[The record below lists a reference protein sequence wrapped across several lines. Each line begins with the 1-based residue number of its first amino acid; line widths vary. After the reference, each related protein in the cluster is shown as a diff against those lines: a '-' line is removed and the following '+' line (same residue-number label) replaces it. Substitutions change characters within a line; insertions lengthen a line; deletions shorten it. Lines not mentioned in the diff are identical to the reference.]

1 MKRSLSINLNK
12 IALIRN
18 SRAGNYPDLLAHAD
32 VCIKNGVDGIT
43 VHPRPDLRHIT
54 PKDVCDL
61 SNLISNTK
69 KVTNKSIEFNVE
81 GNPFASKK
89 NNYPGFI
96 EIVNSVMPH
105 QCTLVPDSSSQLTSD
120 HGFDLK
126 VNSDKLYPV
135 IQNLKSNGIRVCL
148 FMDPEEEQV
157 RLARELEV
165 DRVELFT
172 GPYAAAWGKGD
183 ISNIFEKYRVSA
195 SIANKLG
202 MGVNAGHDLNLL
214 NLTKFCTI
222 PDLKEFSIG
231 HALIVD
237 AISMG
242 LDKAIGSYI
251 KIIKSS

>member
-43 VHPRPDLRHIT
+43 VHPRTDLRHIT
-54 PKDVCDL
+54 PKDVYEL
-61 SNLISNTK
+61 SHLISK
-69 KVTNKSIEFNVE
+69 KNRATNKSIEFNVE

-96 EIVNSVMPH
+96 EIVNSVVPH
-105 QCTLVPDSSSQLTSD
+105 QCTLVPDSASQLTSD

-126 VNSDKLYPV
+126 ANSDKLYPV

-148 FMDPEEEQV
+148 FMDPEEEQI
-157 RLARELEV
+157 RLAGELEV
-165 DRVELFT
+165 DRIELFT
-172 GPYAAAWGKGD
+172 GPYATAWGKGD
-183 ISNIFEKYRVSA
+183 FSNIFEKYLISA
-195 SIANKLG
+195 SIANELG

-214 NLTKFCTI
+214 NLPKFCSI
-222 PDLKEFSIG
+222 PGLKEFSISYT
-231 HALIVD
+231 LKLNS
-237 AISMG
+237 ISMH
-242 LDKAIGSYI
+242 LHKPIGSSI
-251 KIIKSS
+251 KLINHS